1 MAYPKALDSP
11 HLLEQALAQDLQ
23 DLTLEGGTFIHYID
37 DLLICSPTQSLHST
51 VCLLRLSLLV
61 QCDQSGKDGEAL
73 SSWEWESKAGHI

>member
-1 MAYPKALDSP
+1 MGQVRASTV
-11 HLLEQALAQDLQ
+11 
-23 DLTLEGGTFIHYID
+23 TLSRPV
-37 DLLICSPTQSLHST
+37 CSPIQSLHAQPC

>member
-1 MAYPKALDSP
+1 MGQVGASTVTPSLP
-11 HLLEQALAQDLQ
+11 V
-23 DLTLEGGTFIHYID
+23 
-37 DLLICSPTQSLHST
+37 CSPTQSLHST